1 MKKNLLTIGIGLL
14 LSAMALPVAAQ
25 VVNDDNEDG
34 VVKLNANQSKYECVP
49 GQVLVKFKD
58 ADRVQ
63 VSASRGQFR
72 STSVNRLTQ
81 VLQKYGTEEMEQ
93 LLPNEN
99 PARKMR
105 KARAYNGETI
115 QERDLSQL
123 YRVKLSAD
131 HAMEAPQL
139 VKDLESLDE
148 VEFAEPNYLLHTLDG
163 VTIDGITGINPFAT
177 SQWYLQSYG
186 LTTLWA
192 KPIINP
198 TRPVIA
204 IIDTGVDMTHPDLS
218 PNLWTNAGEVD
229 GEKGY
234 DNDGNGFRNDLHGWD
249 FINNTANVRDY
260 NMHGTHVAGIAA
272 AANNNIG
279 IIGANPRALI
289 MPVTVMQSDGTG
301 DVATIVKGINYAV
314 QNGATVLN
322 LSLGTYANSRA
333 LRQALENAYSTA
345 VIVAAAGN
353 DGRCV
358 NSPHHPA
365 PCYGAA
371 PMFPAA
377 YSFVLGV
384 QATTSTGALAGFSN
398 YDDDG
403 NTFSSVT
410 TLQDPDGFNY
420 ELKAPG
426 TDMYSTI
433 PGGKYKSLQGTS
445 MAAPLVAGA
454 ISFLK
459 MVKNYDT
466 QEILWGDLLHT
477 NNIAQAYDVANRP
490 AELDLQKILFREKEE
505 ATDDTEDDYGNDG
518 EIDAGETVYLYPVI
532 RTTFGGASNIKMHLE
547 MGDEFED
554 PSTVEIL
561 TDVNHKADFG
571 IHLDAYGKAV
581 SLNPL
586 KLRVAD
592 NVADN
597 RHIKMKFVATC
608 DESNV
613 TYEGHFTMVVLNMKK
628 ISGLIAE
635 DMTLTADHTYLVNDN
650 IGVMEG
656 ATLTI
661 EPGTRLEF
669 MEGMGLSSFGKLVA
683 KGTPEKPIVFTGY
696 HGAKWAGIKSHSST
710 GEHYHD
716 AALYT
721 NDGHTLFTLLPTET
735 TPNKFTYRYK
745 TVYYGANDDNPGKSF
760 NLSNYIEDFSSDM
773 TSKQELLT
781 DPNYLSSAVLQMLS
795 DWEAYWSQ
803 YPTQSSTENPN
814 SATVY
819 ARFFSWQ
826 TFDNPRDVISY
837 CKIEGFDGC
846 NQYATRIYP
855 LMNDCI
861 ITPASGWNSVYLFSE
876 LQGLRNNIVGAN
888 GVTYVYSISS
898 NLKQSNIVNNWF
910 GCDGDYVAKNLP
922 SYSQLINNNY
932 FNNSGKLS
940 QSGKYNGK
948 EYWLANNSS
957 TPRID
962 YSDKPSYLG
971 TSREDIVRPYVY
983 EIENAPN
990 TFGQINLDNMRT
1002 TPIPE
1007 AHGIVWK
1014 VLVNGKDAQDE
1025 YEDLAPLGIGKHKFE
1040 VYFNRPMNKAVA
1052 PQISFGVRD
1061 PWTQNVVN
1069 EDGEWNEEGTIYTAY
1084 KTITGKTKSD
1094 GVNRIYV
1101 RGAEDDEFFEIPYE
1115 KTRFNVM
1122 LNAAGSMAT
1131 GFAAEAKMGRVDLTW
1146 DNTNNDFDDAMG
1158 FNIYRFGEEYEKT
1171 LPAGWYDGQ
1180 YYSSERTITVADTVR
1195 LNNEILDI
1203 ETVEFTDYDVTPGE
1217 TYHYYYKVLSTDL
1230 QEYDVSNVVA
1240 ATPLTTTVGDAD
1252 GSGDVKVP
1260 DVISTVNYILGE
1272 NPKPFIFEAADVNT
1286 DQNIDVIDVIGIIQ
1300 MILNQPAPARAENE
1314 SVAQAVY
1321 TIENGVL
1328 YVETPVALA
1337 GVQAQL
1343 FLNEKGEMRN
1353 EKLAAAADM
1362 KGFEVASTWLT
1373 ESDYRLLAY
1382 SFGSKTLTP
1391 GKHAIMT
1398 IGDADI
1404 TSLRLSDTLGNSV
1417 LAVPGDAT
1425 AVKDAMGSKVINSKG
1440 VWNLSGQKIVNSKSS
1455 NSTLPKGVYIID
1467 GQKVVK

>member
-1 MKKNLLTIGIGLL
+1 MKRNLLTIAMALL
-14 LSAMALPVAAQ
+14 LGAMALPVAAQ

-34 VVKLNANQSKYECVP
+34 VVKINSNQSKYECVP

-72 STSVNRLTQ
+72 STSVSRLTQ

-115 QERDLSQL
+115 RERDLSQL
-123 YRVKLSAD
+123 YRVKLSD
-131 HAMEAPQL
+131 EHAMEAPQL

-177 SQWYLQSYG
+177 SQWYLQNYG

-204 IIDTGVDMTHPDLS
+204 IIDTGVDMTHPDLKS
-218 PNLWTNAGEVD
+218 NLWTNPGEVD

-289 MPVTVMQSDGTG
+289 MPVAVMQSDGTG

-358 NSPHHPA
+358 NSNHHPR
-365 PCYGAA
+365 PCYLAS

-384 QATTSTGALAGFSN
+384 QATTNTGALAGFSN

-403 NTFSSVT
+403 NTFSGVT

-466 QEILWGDLLHT
+466 QVILWGDLLHT

-490 AELDLQKILFREKEE
+490 AELDLQKILFRDKEE
-505 ATDDTEDDYGNDG
+505 ATDETEDDYGNDG

-554 PSTVEIL
+554 PNTVEIL
-561 TDVNHKADFG
+561 TDVNHKVDFG

-608 DESNV
+608 DETNTV
-613 TYEGHFTMVVLNMKK
+613 YEGHFTMVVLNMKK
-628 ISGLIAE
+628 ISGLISE
-635 DMTLTADHTYLVNDN
+635 NTTLTADHTYLVNDN
-650 IGVMEG
+650 IGIMEG

-696 HGAKWAGIKSHSST
+696 HGATWAGIKSHQST
-710 GEHYHD
+710 GQHSHD

-721 NDGHTLFTLLPTET
+721 NDSKTLFTLLPTDE
-735 TPNKFTYRYK
+735 TPNKFTGSSKYI
-745 TVYYGANDDNPGKSF
+745 YYGANDDNPGKSF
-760 NLSNYIEDFSSDM
+760 NLSDYIEDFSSDM

-803 YPTQSSTENPN
+803 YPTQSSTENP
-814 SATVY
+814 SYTTVN
-819 ARFFSWQ
+819 ARPFSWQ
-826 TFDNPRDVISY
+826 TYDNPRDTISY
-837 CKIEGFDGC
+837 CIINYVTPDWLGTKPYME
-846 NQYATRIYP
+846 
-855 LMNDCI
+855 DC
-861 ITPASGWNSVYLFSE
+861 
-876 LQGLRNNIVGAN
+876 
-888 GVTYVYSISS
+888 VYSDSRGSYLLGHLEGIRCNVMNTYSS
-898 NLKQSNIVNNWF
+898 VSFYNSIIGLKNSNI
-910 GCDGDYVAKNLP
+910 
-922 SYSQLINNNY
+922 INNEGGSNADYFPKWSTINNSNY
-932 FNNSGKLS
+932 FNNFAPCYA
-940 QSGKYNGK
+940 SGKYNGK
-948 EYWLANNSS
+948 YYSLGQETGTPIIDKSNN
-957 TPRID
+957 
-962 YSDKPSYLG
+962 PSYLG

-983 EIENAPN
+983 EIGNAPN
-990 TFGQINLDNMRT
+990 TYGEVDLSNMLT
-1002 TPIPE
+1002 APVAE

-1014 VLVNGKDAQDE
+1014 VCVNGKDAQDE
-1025 YEDLAPLGIGKHKFE
+1025 YEDLAPLGVGKHKFE

-1061 PWTQNVVN
+1061 PWTQNNVN

-1094 GVNRIYV
+1094 GINRIYV
-1101 RGAEDDEFFEIPYE
+1101 YGAEDDEYFEIPYE

-1146 DNTNNDFDDAMG
+1146 NNEENDFEDAMG
-1158 FNIYRFGEEYEKT
+1158 FNIYRYQLDNEGHE
-1171 LPAGWYDGQ
+1171 
-1180 YYSSERTITVADTVR
+1180 VNNVR
-1195 LNNEILDI
+1195 LNQEIVDI
-1203 ETVEFTDYDVTPGE
+1203 ETAEYTDYDVTPGD
-1217 TYHYYYKVLSTDL
+1217 TYYYMYKVLSTDL

-1240 ATPLTTTVGDAD
+1240 ATPLTTVNGDAD
-1252 GSGDVKVP
+1252 GSGDVKVG

-1300 MILNQPAPARAENE
+1300 MILNQPAGARGLSGED
-1314 SVAQAVY
+1314 VAQAVY
-1321 TIENGVL
+1321 TIEDGVL
-1328 YVETPVALA
+1328 YIETPVTLA
-1337 GVQAQL
+1337 GVQAQ
-1343 FLNEKGEMRN
+1343 FNSQGTIQN
-1353 EKLAAAADM
+1353 SQFAAAETLFRKQDTNSRQACHHDHRRCRHH
-1362 KGFEVASTWLT
+1362 FSAS
-1373 ESDYRLLAY
+1373 
-1382 SFGSKTLTP
+1382 
-1391 GKHAIMT
+1391 
-1398 IGDADI
+1398 
-1404 TSLRLSDTLGNSV
+1404 V
-1417 LAVPGDAT
+1417 
-1425 AVKDAMGSKVINSKG
+1425 
-1440 VWNLSGQKIVNSKSS
+1440 
-1455 NSTLPKGVYIID
+1455 
-1467 GQKVVK
+1467 